1 MNRTRSGG
9 TIILWFLKD
18 GFKNLKSPW
27 IMKLFG
33 RRSKQLLRRRSG
45 KKSRRSGWTVSSK
58 NSAKTSSESPS
69 FLAFLG
75 VLWGFRVF
83 RGYLLGFYWFLLVF
97 MGFYGLSYGFL
108 WFLLVSYWISYT
120 F

>member
-69 FLAFLG
+69 FLAF
-75 VLWGFRVF
+75 F
-83 RGYLLGFYWFLLVF
+83 GYF
-97 MGFYGLSYGFL
+97 MGF
-108 WFLLVSYWISYT
+108 
-120 F
+120 

>member
-69 FLAFLG
+69 FLAFFG
-75 VLWGFRVF
+75 YFMVF
-83 RGYLLGFYWFLLVF
+83 RGYLWGLYWFILVF
-97 MGFYGLSYGFL
+97 MGFLMGFYD
-108 WFLLVSYWISYT
+108 F
-120 F
+120 